1 MNKKDLMLEVNKI
14 INELAINGD
23 TLLKNYVRLQNK
35 TNEVKECEEIGN
47 MELSLKYKQQTKE
60 LAEIMVSRKERL
72 KRLVVKLDELIK
84 ELEN

>member
-35 TNEVKECEEIGN
+35 TNEIKECEEIGN

-72 KRLVVKLDELIK
+72 KRLVIKLDELIK

>member
-1 MNKKDLMLEVNKI
+1 MSKKDLMLEVNKI

-47 MELSLKYKQQTKE
+47 VELSLKYKQQTKE

-72 KRLVVKLDELIK
+72 KRLVIKLDELIK

>member
-1 MNKKDLMLEVNKI
+1 MSKKDLMLEVNKI

-35 TNEVKECEEIGN
+35 TNEIKECEEIGN

-72 KRLVVKLDELIK
+72 KRLVIKLDELIK

>member
-35 TNEVKECEEIGN
+35 TNEIKECEEIGN
-47 MELSLKYKQQTKE
+47 MELSLKTIV
-60 LAEIMVSRKERL
+60 LT
-72 KRLVVKLDELIK
+72 
-84 ELEN
+84 